1 MACAAV
7 EKKQSAEVEVEEEMC
22 APVAKVRGG
31 GGEGLRQYYV
41 QHIHDIQLHLRQKT
55 NNLQRLEA
63 QRNDQNSRVR
73 MLREELQLLQEPGS
87 YVGEVV
93 KVMGKSKVLVKPLGN
108 GLKDFPISQL
118 AHEDDIIIR
127 THEADI
133 IISSSQI
140 VWLLMQTTF
149 WSPQVHPEGKYV
161 VDIDKSIDITKLTPS
176 TRVALRNDSYVLH
189 LILPSKVDPLVN
201 LMKVEKV
208 PDSTYDMIGGLDQQ
222 IKEIKEVIELPIKH
236 PELFESLGIAQPK
249 GVLLYGPPGTG
260 KTLLARAVAHHT
272 DCTFI
277 RVSGSELV
285 QKYIGE
291 GSRMVRELF
300 VMAREHAPSIIF
312 MDEIDSIGSA
322 RMESGTGNGD
332 SEVQRTMLELLNQL
346 DGFEASN
353 KIKVLMATNRIDILD
368 QALLRP
374 GRIDRK
380 IEFPNPNEESRFD
393 ILKIHSRK
401 MNLMRGIDLKKIA
414 EKMNGASGA
423 ELKAVCT
430 EAGMF
435 ALRERRVHVTQEDFE
450 MAVAK
455 VMKKDTEKNMS
466 LRKLWK

>member
-1 MACAAV
+1 MATAAV
-7 EKKQSAEVEVEEEMC
+7 ETRPGEKSKQHHQQAGTG
-22 APVAKVRGG
+22 AG
-31 GGEGLRQYYV
+31 GGEGLRQYY
-41 QHIHDIQLHLRQKT
+41 QQRIQDMQLLVRQKDHD
-55 NNLQRLEA
+55 LQRLEA
-63 QRNDQNSRVR
+63 QRNDLNARVR
-73 MLREELQLLQEPGS
+73 SLKEELQLLQEPGS

-93 KVMGKSKVLVKPLGN
+93 KVMGKSKVLVK
-108 GLKDFPISQL
+108 
-118 AHEDDIIIR
+118 
-127 THEADI
+127 
-133 IISSSQI
+133 
-140 VWLLMQTTF
+140 
-149 WSPQVHPEGKYV
+149 VHPEGKYV
-161 VDIDKSIDITKLTPS
+161 VDIDKNIDITKITPS

-222 IKEIKEVIELPIKH
+222 IKEIKEVFFKFSFGCRFILEVFSYEFAIVIELPIKH

-322 RMESGTGNGD
+322 RMESGSGNGD

-380 IEFPNPNEESRFD
+380 IEFPNPNEDSRFD

-401 MNLMRGIDLKKIA
+401 MNMMRGIDLKKIA

-455 VMKKDTEKNMS
+455 VMKKDTDKNMS